1 MIPPHDQK
9 IRNPMLFTMGFRPF
23 FLLAGLWAVVGM
35 GAWLALLWWGILP
48 PTAFAPVAWHAHEM
62 LFGYVT
68 AAVAGFLLTA
78 VPNWTGRAPLAG
90 WPLGGLVL
98 LWCAGRVAMATSA
111 IIGAP
116 AAAAVDC
123 AFLAG
128 LLIMALTVI
137 VGSRNWRDLPIM
149 AAIALLLAANG
160 MTHAGVMGIDRLGD
174 AGLRLAIAVIVM
186 LISLIGGRIV
196 PNFTDNWLKQMGKL
210 HLSPPFG
217 GMDKAA
223 LIVAVLALG
232 AWVVTPESRGV
243 GVALIIAGCLQG
255 IRLARWHGIKTGAE
269 PLVWVLHLGYGW
281 VAAGLV
287 LTGCSIILSAL
298 GPGPA
303 LHALT
308 IGAMGTM
315 TLGVMTRATLGHTGR
330 ALHADRMTMV
340 AYGLVSLAAL
350 VRISAGLA
358 PAMAIELQ
366 TVAGIAWI
374 SGFGIFVLRYGPMHL
389 RDA

>member
-1 MIPPHDQK
+1 
-9 IRNPMLFTMGFRPF
+9 MLFTLGFRPF

-35 GAWLALLWWGILP
+35 GAWLALLWWGVLP

-62 LFGYVT
+62 LFGYVA

-78 VPNWTGRAPLAG
+78 MPNWTGRAPLTG
-90 WPLGGLVL
+90 WPLAGLAL
-98 LWCAGRVAMATSA
+98 LWCAGR
-111 IIGAP
+111 
-116 AAAAVDC
+116 AAVAISAVIGSPVAALIDC

-128 LLIMALTVI
+128 LLIMALTEI
-137 VGSRNWRDLPIM
+137 VGGRNWRNLPIA

-160 MTHAGVMGIDRLGD
+160 MSHAGAMGIEKLGD

-196 PNFTDNWLKQMGKL
+196 PNFTDNWLKQMGRSR
-210 HLSPPFG
+210 LSPPFG
-217 GMDKAA
+217 GIDKAA
-223 LIVAVLALG
+223 LIISVLALG

-243 GVALIIAGCLQG
+243 AVALIMAGCLQG
-255 IRLARWHGIKTGAE
+255 IRFARWHGIETGAE

-287 LTGCSIILSAL
+287 LTGCSIIISAL
-298 GPGPA
+298 GPSPA

-330 ALHADRMTMV
+330 ALSADRVTTA
-340 AYGLVSLAAL
+340 AYLLVSLAAL
-350 VRISAGLA
+350 VRISAGVA
-358 PAMAIELQ
+358 PSMAIELQ
-366 TVAGIAWI
+366 TTAGIAWI
-374 SGFGIFVLRYGPMHL
+374 VGFGIFILRYGPMHL